1 MRTRL
6 PVVTPLYISQIMALI
21 LILIALILQISMNFL
36 FRGDKHV

>member
-1 MRTRL
+1 MRTGL

-21 LILIALILQISMNFL
+21 LILIALILQISVNFL

>member
-1 MRTRL
+1 MRTDL